1 MSMGFLSLLSNAIGA
16 LRSFEVVKNIA
27 PNKIGVYIMYHN
39 GEVKYIGRAIEDRHG
54 QSTKGLRKRLQE
66 HWRGSHTGKP
76 ELHKYRNELMVKI
89 ITCDSVQEAKETEAR
104 LIRQHDT
111 VNNGWN
117 LRYEDY

>member
-1 MSMGFLSLLSNAIGA
+1 MGFLSSLSNAIGA
-16 LRSFEVVKNIA
+16 LKSFEVVKDKA
-27 PNKIGVYIMYHN
+27 PNKIGVYIMHHN
-39 GEVKYIGRAIEDRHG
+39 GEVKYIGRAIEDRPG

-66 HWRGSHTGKP
+66 HWRGSHTGKS
-76 ELHKYRNELMVKI
+76 ELHTYRNELMVKI